1 MVFLNDLKQS
11 KLIKSRLLSTAMLL
25 AAVVVASNTKAQ
37 LRLPQLFSD
46 NMVLDHSKIINIWG
60 TASPGKPVTVS
71 LFGDIK
77 ETSSSADGKWEV
89 WYQPKLAGQRGELNV
104 TSGTDRISLK
114 NVTMG
119 EVWICSGQSNMEF
132 PLGSFRD
139 FYAAEIRNSKN
150 DWIRFATVQ
159 TQYSNQ
165 EETDAAMRYTWTP
178 VDENSVG
185 NCSAVAYFFARKL
198 FEQIHVPIGI
208 IITSWGG
215 TPAQAWMD
223 ETGIK
228 DFANYANAYEKGI
241 KPLDFSKL
249 NELKQ
254 KSEEA
259 FRQKS
264 SVVSASFKQYIQPGY
279 DDSGWEEV
287 TLPGVWENAGH
298 ADFDGLA
305 AYRISFT
312 LPPGSAGKEAVLHLP
327 AIDDIDSTYING
339 QFIGTH
345 RVWNELRTYKIG
357 PGVLKDGKNMLT
369 IWVEDGQ
376 GGGGLNNDPD
386 NYYIEIQNNK
396 IPLKGS
402 ARLKLLLSVE
412 SSFSGVNLSSVQNSP
427 CVLFNAMIAPL
438 LHFPFRGV
446 IWYQGESNV
455 PQYEEYRTL
464 FPAMI
469 TRWRARFGQGDFPFF
484 FVQLSSYNPS
494 ANEPALSDWAFL
506 REAQEMALKLP
517 NTGMVV
523 TTDIGDQFDIHP
535 KRKKEVGERLAANAC
550 RKIYGFKNL
559 IASGPVFEKATASG
573 KTLTLSFRNTGSG
586 LLVKGDTLQGF
597 VVAGADKKF
606 YPAKARLQGGKIIL
620 ESGQVPLPKYARY
633 AWANAPLEANLYNKE
648 GFPAVPF
655 RTDK

>member
-1 MVFLNDLKQS
+1 MNKQLVQRLFLSLAIVLNAQS
-11 KLIKSRLLSTAMLL
+11 MM
-25 AAVVVASNTKAQ
+25 AAI
-37 LRLPQLFSD
+37 RLPQLFTD
-46 NMVLDHSKIINIWG
+46 NMVIQHGSKVHVWG
-60 TASPGKPVTVS
+60 TATPNEKVSVS
-71 LFGDIK
+71 LFGNLV
-77 ETSSSADGKWEV
+77 ETVAKADGSWEV
-89 WYQPKLAGQRGELNV
+89 WFRDKLAGQRGELIV
-104 TSGTDRISLK
+104 TSGMESIKLK
-114 NVTMG
+114 NIIAG

-132 PLGSFRD
+132 PLSSFKG
-139 FYAAEIRNSKN
+139 YYEKEIKNSAN
-150 DWIRFATVQ
+150 NWIRYATVQ
-159 TQYSNQ
+159 NLYSNR
-165 EETDAAMRYTWTP
+165 EETDAALRIGWTP
-178 VDENSVG
+178 VDENTVG

-198 FEQIHVPIGI
+198 YERLKVPIGI
-208 IITSWGG
+208 IISSWGG

-228 DFANYANAYEKGI
+228 DFANYAKAYDKGI

-264 SVVSASFKQYIQPGY
+264 SVVAASFKEYLQTNY

-298 ADFDGLA
+298 PDFDGLA

-339 QFIGTH
+339 QLIGTH

-357 PGVLKDGKNMLT
+357 QGVLKDGKNMLT

-376 GGGGLNNDPD
+376 GGGGLNNDPA

-396 IPLKGS
+396 IPLKGT
-402 ARLKLLLSVE
+402 ARLKLLLPLEQSA
-412 SSFSGVNLSSVQNSP
+412 SGVNLSSVQNSP

-438 LHFPFRGV
+438 LPLSFRGV

-455 PQYEEYRTL
+455 SQYEEYRTL

-469 TRWRARFGQGDFPFF
+469 TRWRKRFGKDDMPFLF
-484 FVQLSSYNPS
+484 AQLSSYNP
-494 ANEPALSDWAFL
+494 AVTEPVVSEWALL
-506 REAQEMALKLP
+506 REAQTMTLQLP
-517 NTGMVV
+517 NTGMAV
-523 TTDIGDQFDIHP
+523 TTDVGDQFDIHP
-535 KRKKEVGERLAANAC
+535 IRKKEVGERLAANAIT
-550 RKIYGFKNL
+550 KVYGAKNE
-559 IASGPVFEKATASG
+559 IASGPVFNSTNAIVQAMQV
-573 KTLTLSFRNTGSG
+573 FFDDAGSG
-586 LLVKGDTLQGF
+586 LMIKGENLKGF
-597 VVAGADKKF
+597 SLAGEDKVF
-606 YPAKARLQGGKIIL
+606 YPANGTIYGVNSVII
-620 ESGQVPLPKYARY
+620 SSDKVKDPVYVRY
-633 AWANAPLEANLYNKE
+633 AWADAPLEANLYNKE
-648 GFPAVPF
+648 GFPAIPF